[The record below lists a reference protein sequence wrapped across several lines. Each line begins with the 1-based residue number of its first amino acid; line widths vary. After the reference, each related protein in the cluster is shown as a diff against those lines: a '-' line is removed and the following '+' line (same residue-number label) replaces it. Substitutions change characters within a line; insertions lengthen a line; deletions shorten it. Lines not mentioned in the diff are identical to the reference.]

1 MRLQSVKPQ
10 ALTLATETTSPQST
24 VQSLK
29 SLSMEQNLRALGLTD
44 LAALHVNLFPAQLYQ
59 QALARQEVK
68 MSEDGAMMALTG
80 QHTGRS
86 ANDKYVVRDTI
97 TERDLDWGKVNQP
110 FEPDAFDALKAHA
123 VEWLKNKE
131 VFVQDL
137 FVGAEPAYRL
147 PIRVITTN
155 AWHALFARNMFIRPT
170 PEQVTERQEPAF
182 TVLHVPEF
190 KAEPAR
196 DGTRSPTF
204 VILNF
209 AQKLAMIGGTSYA
222 GEIKKTIFTVM
233 NYILPPKG
241 VLPMHASANIGDKGD
256 VAIFFGL
263 SGTGKTT
270 LSADGSRTL
279 IGDDEH
285 GWSDHGVF
293 NFEGGCYAKV
303 IHLSAKQEP
312 EIYAAA
318 RRFGTVLENV
328 VFDEETHK
336 VDFDDPFLT
345 ENTRACYPIDFIPNV
360 SASGAGGMPQ
370 NIIMLTCDA
379 YGVLPP
385 LSKMTP
391 EQAMYHFLS
400 GYTARVA
407 GTEKGV
413 KEPQATF
420 SACFGAPFMP
430 RSPEI
435 YAKLLGEKIAYH
447 KVDCWLMNTGW
458 SGGGYGT
465 GGQRMPIND
474 TRTLLRAVLSGA
486 LAKGKFV
493 RDETF
498 GLMVPES
505 CEGVGTK
512 LLRPRE
518 MWHDKAAYDATAQK
532 LKGMFSENFKK
543 FADKVGPEVVK
554 AGIGIS

>member
-1 MRLQSVKPQ
+1 MRLQSVKLQAVPQ
-10 ALTLATETTSPQST
+10 DDEATTPEAN
-24 VQSLK
+24 VQSIR
-29 SLSMEQNLRALGLTD
+29 SLAMEQNLRALGISD
-44 LAALHVNLFPAQLYQ
+44 VAAVHVNLSPAQLYQ
-59 QALARQEVK
+59 IALARKEVQI
-68 MSEDGAMMALTG
+68 SEDGAIMAITG

-86 ANDKYVVRDTI
+86 PNDKYVVRDAT
-97 TERDLDWGKVNQP
+97 TENDIDWGKVNQP
-110 FEPDAFDALKAHA
+110 FETEGFNALKQHA
-123 VEWLKNKE
+123 TAWLKGKE

-137 FVGAEPAYRL
+137 YAGAEAAYRM
-147 PIRVITTN
+147 PIRIITTN
-155 AWHALFARNMFIRPT
+155 AWHALFVRNMFIRPT
-170 PEQVTERQEPAF
+170 QEQLAQGHEPAF

-204 VILNF
+204 VMLNF

-222 GEIKKTIFTVM
+222 GEMKKTIFTVM
-233 NYILPPKG
+233 NYVLPPKG
-241 VLPMHASANIGDKGD
+241 VLPMHASANIGEKGD

-285 GWSDHGVF
+285 GWSEDSVF

-303 IHLSAKQEP
+303 IRLSAKQEP

-336 VDFDDPFLT
+336 VDFDDAFLT
-345 ENTRACYPIDFIPNV
+345 ENTRACYPIDFIPN
-360 SASGAGGMPQ
+360 ASPTGSGGLPQ

-385 LSKMTP
+385 ISKLTA

-413 KEPQATF
+413 VEPSATF

-430 RSPEI
+430 RSPEV
-435 YAKLLGEKIAYH
+435 YAKLLGEKIGAQ
-447 KVDCWLMNTGW
+447 KVNCWLMNTGW

-465 GGQRMPIND
+465 GQRMPINV
-474 TRTLLRAVLSGA
+474 TRTLLRAALSGE
-486 LAKGKFV
+486 LSKGNFV
-493 RDETF
+493 KDEAF
-498 GLMVPES
+498 GLMIPES
-505 CEGVGTK
+505 CEGVPADILK
-512 LLRPRE
+512 PKA
-518 MWHDKAAYDATAQK
+518 MWQDKAAYDATATK
-532 LKGMFSENFKK
+532 LKTMFTENFKK
-543 FADKVGPEVVK
+543 FEAKVGPEITR
-554 AGIGIS
+554 AGIGQ